1 MPVPRQFQN
10 KWGGG
15 GGGGGGG
22 DIFFCADITKKEI
35 HIHRE
40 LFVRIL
46 TITLSQ

>member
-10 KWGGG
+10 KWGE
-15 GGGGGGG
+15 GGG
-22 DIFFCADITKKEI
+22 DIFFCADITKKAI

-46 TITLSQ
+46 TIILTQ

>member
-15 GGGGGGG
+15 GGGG
-22 DIFFCADITKKEI
+22 DIFFCADITKKAI

>member
-1 MPVPRQFQN
+1 MPVRWQYQN
-10 KWGGG
+10 KWRE
-15 GGGGGGG
+15 GG
-22 DIFFCADITKKEI
+22 DIFFSADITKKEI